1 MTPQK
6 FLAEFTG
13 TAALLVS
20 VVGSSFMAAKLTDD
34 NAVALLANALVTA
47 AVLAIIIKSFQTVSG
62 SHFNPAVTVA
72 LAIKGKCTLK
82 DTGAYIAAQT
92 LGAIF
97 GVVLANA
104 MFAESLIQMSEN
116 NRSTYQ
122 NWIGEI
128 VATGGLISLALFT
141 KAKFAWKLIPLWIFG
156 AYFFTASTS
165 FANPAVTIARSL
177 TNSPAGIA
185 PESILVFVLVQLSV
199 AICIAVLIKEKK

>member
-34 NAVALLANALVTA
+34 NAVALLVNALVTA
-47 AVLAIIIKSFQTVSG
+47 AVLAIIIKSFYTVSG

-72 LAIKGKCTLK
+72 LVIKGKCTLK
-82 DTGAYIAAQT
+82 QMIAYITAQT
-92 LGAIF
+92 FGAIS
-97 GVVLANA
+97 GVIIANA
-104 MFAESLIQMSEN
+104 MFADSLIQISEN
-116 NRSTYQ
+116 SRSTYQ

-128 VATGGLISLALFT
+128 VATAGLISLALFT
-141 KAKFAWKLIPLWIFG
+141 KAKFVWKLIPLWIFG

-177 TNSPAGIA
+177 TKSPAGIA
-185 PESILVFVLVQLSV
+185 PDSILVFVIVQLSV
-199 AICIAVLIKEKK
+199 AICIAALIKEKK